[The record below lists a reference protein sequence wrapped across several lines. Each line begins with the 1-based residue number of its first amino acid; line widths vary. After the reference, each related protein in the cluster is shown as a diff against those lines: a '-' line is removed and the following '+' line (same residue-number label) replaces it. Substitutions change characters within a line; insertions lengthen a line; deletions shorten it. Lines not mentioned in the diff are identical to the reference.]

1 MDGTSHVLYTFLSQ
15 LKAKSLMQSSSNK
28 VPGIM
33 IIFRSTIHECFSIF
47 TVNWINALN
56 HQNLLLLNRKK
67 YQEGINFYYLIHDMK
82 ENSICVLKYVS
93 KYILW
98 FILDEWQFSSAHRG
112 FVKTVMNL
120 WHRQR
125 NIHGQVFVF
134 SNFGWTKK
142 NHALTKTWKKVKK
155 KIDLMIII
163 ENEFLN

>member
-1 MDGTSHVLYTFLSQ
+1 M
-15 LKAKSLMQSSSNK
+15 
-28 VPGIM
+28 
-33 IIFRSTIHECFSIF
+33 
-47 TVNWINALN
+47 
-56 HQNLLLLNRKK
+56 LNRKK

-82 ENSICVLKYVS
+82 ENSIYVLKYVS

-98 FILDEWQFSSAHRG
+98 FILDEWQFSSAHCG

-142 NHALTKTWKKVKK
+142 KPCTNENLKESEK